1 MVSKEDFIERF
12 AKRGYTKHDSGVIYE
27 DFLSTLEDALVKGES
42 VMFRGFGTFEVRE
55 RAERRAQ
62 NPQTKEMMV
71 IPSYRTAHFTP
82 GKRLKRG
89 IKEGIIRE

>member
-12 AKRGYTKHDSGVIYE
+12 SQKGYTKHDSGVIYE
-27 DFLSTLEDALVKGES
+27 DFIGTIEEALVKGES

-71 IPSYRTAHFTP
+71 IPSYKTAHFTP
-82 GKRLKRG
+82 GKLLKRE
-89 IKEGIIRE
+89 IKEGIIRG